1 MQSPQSESTARRLT
15 LDEGLIDNDFKINS
29 EVHEEKE
36 FVIKS
41 VHEPF
46 KEIKTNSKGNI
57 DNDQIGEEN
66 IDNNFCE
73 FLTEVEEAEE
83 FDIGIKDKYFGHGEK
98 DDKEVVTLVVGDIS
112 KTIVQ
117 ESRIDENLDFSN
129 SESFEKKVTE
139 EEEELANYFCSR
151 DNTLKVS

>member
-1 MQSPQSESTARRLT
+1 MQSPQSESTPRRLT

-36 FVIKS
+36 FVINS

-46 KEIKTNSKGNI
+46 KEIETNSKGNI
-57 DNDQIGEEN
+57 VNDQIGEEN

-83 FDIGIKDKYFGHGEK
+83 FDIGIKDKYFGHREK
-98 DDKEVVTLVVGDIS
+98 DQKEIVTLDVGDIS

-117 ESRIDENLDFSN
+117 ESRIDENIEFSN

-139 EEEELANYFCSR
+139 EEEELANYFCNR